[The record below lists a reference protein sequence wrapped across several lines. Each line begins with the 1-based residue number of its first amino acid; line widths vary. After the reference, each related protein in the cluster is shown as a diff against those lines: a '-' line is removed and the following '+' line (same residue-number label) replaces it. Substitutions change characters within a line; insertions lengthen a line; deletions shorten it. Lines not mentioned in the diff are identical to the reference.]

1 MAFYEYSFIML
12 FIDAADFYPLG
23 VVVVVVVSAVVAGA
37 VRDVDD
43 CCCSWGICH
52 FIFKAAVVLD
62 VGVDDDVALDFGVV
76 LVVFVIVVD
85 VISSYTVRLFSLVLK
100 ITLEKEKKIE
110 TSNSCKR
117 ISFSYF

>member
-1 MAFYEYSFIML
+1 MVL
-12 FIDAADFYPLG
+12 FVMSMIAVAAG
-23 VVVVVVVSAVVAGA
+23 VFVILFS
-37 VRDVDD
+37 
-43 CCCSWGICH
+43 
-52 FIFKAAVVLD
+52 KQLVLD

-100 ITLEKEKKIE
+100 ISLEKEKKIE

>member
-1 MAFYEYSFIML
+1 MVL
-12 FIDAADFYPLG
+12 FVMSMIAVAAG
-23 VVVVVVVSAVVAGA
+23 VFVILFS
-37 VRDVDD
+37 
-43 CCCSWGICH
+43 
-52 FIFKAAVVLD
+52 KQLVLD

-100 ITLEKEKKIE
+100 ISLEKEKKIE
-110 TSNSCKR
+110 TSNSCNR